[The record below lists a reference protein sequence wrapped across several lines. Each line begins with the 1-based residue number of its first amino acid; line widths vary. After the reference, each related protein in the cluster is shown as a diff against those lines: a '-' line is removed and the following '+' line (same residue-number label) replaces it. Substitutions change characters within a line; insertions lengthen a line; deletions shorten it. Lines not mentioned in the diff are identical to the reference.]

1 MSSVKKTNREILD
14 TILFEIKTLSSE
26 LQIVKNE
33 VQYIKCRIINEK
45 LKQEQKEKES
55 IRHSRS
61 LLADEETHE
70 GWRFFG

>member
-45 LKQEQKEKES
+45 LKQEQKEKE
-55 IRHSRS
+55 
-61 LLADEETHE
+61 LADEETHE